1 LTAGKHMIEFDFKY
15 DGLGDAAV
23 ITEHHRCSAP

>member
-1 LTAGKHMIEFDFKY
+1 LASVSS

-23 ITEHHRCSAP
+23 IDEGGDGVSS